1 MTNYDED
8 VLRRLHETELE
19 ILDAIRA
26 ICDEEGLNWFLIG
39 GSVLGAKR
47 HAGFIPWDDDID
59 MGMLRDD
66 YERFLEVAPSKLPP
80 EFELLSPRHTP
91 GYAAMF
97 AKVQK
102 KGTRFRNRET
112 VDAGVDM
119 GIFVDILPRDRVA
132 DDPKLRKRQ
141 YRKARFYTRASY
153 LYHSEHISRV
163 PPGLKGKIARMS
175 FPLVHGV
182 LKRVVNEDSLRES
195 FWKKTRLAADE
206 PATDCASFT
215 SPSMPPLPIKMFAEP
230 EMVSFEGRSL
240 PAPNPAELYLETA
253 YGPTWTQ
260 VPPPEKRKSHLPV
273 VLDFGDGVNVAKA

>member
-1 MTNYDED
+1 MASYDED
-8 VLRRLHETELE
+8 VLRRLHEVELE

-47 HAGFIPWDDDID
+47 HEGFIPWDDDID
-59 MGMLRDD
+59 IGMLRDD
-66 YERFLEVAPSKLPP
+66 YERFLEVGPSKLPD

-132 DDPKLRKRQ
+132 ADPVLRKRQ
-141 YRKARFYTRASY
+141 YRAARFFTRASY

-163 PPGLKGKIARMS
+163 PPGIKGKAARMA
-175 FPLVHGV
+175 FPFAHAV
-182 LKRVVNEDSLRES
+182 LKRFANEESLRDA
-195 FWKKTRLAADE
+195 FWEKTRLSPDAHAVE
-206 PATDCASFT
+206 CASFT
-215 SPSMPPLPIKMFAEP
+215 SPSMPPLPLKMFTEP
-230 EMVSFEGRSL
+230 EMVTFEGRSL
-240 PAPNPAELYLETA
+240 PSPNPGELYCEIA
-253 YGPTWTQ
+253 YGATWMQ